1 MRHRALPPGDVRLER
16 GVFDDRRELN
26 RRYLSSL
33 TVENLLQ
40 NHFVEAGIGDQSWHL
55 RIGEGPGL
63 HDGRGRHWGWETPG
77 GQLRGHFL
85 GHWLSGAAREVAV
98 TGDAA
103 LSATLQSVLAGL
115 ERCQQENGGQWIWAI
130 PPRFLDR
137 LAAGL
142 EIWAPQYTM
151 HKVLM
156 GLVDV
161 HTDLGDERALRLA
174 LAASER
180 IDDWSSRFDTEH
192 FQRMLDVETG
202 GMLEVWADLLAIT
215 GDERYARLLQRYRRA
230 EFFDALVAG
239 RDVLT
244 NVHANTT
251 IPEVL
256 GAARAWEVTGDP
268 VWRQA
273 VEAYWKSAVTD
284 RGTFCTGGQTS
295 GEIWT
300 PPFEFAA
307 RRGEKTQ
314 EHCTVHNMIR
324 LADVMFRWTGEIEH
338 LEYVERN
345 LHNGILAQQHPTTGM
360 VAYFLPLEGGARKHW
375 GSPTDD
381 FWCCHGT
388 LVQAHTRHSSLVCY
402 TAEDGAVVVAQ
413 FIPSTAQLTV
423 DGNPVT
429 VTTALGGAAARV
441 GPDANAGPAGSRH
454 RPRHWAASVTITSE
468 HPATVRIRVPAWI
481 DGPATVHVAGSRT
494 EHGPG
499 FLDVRHEGGTTVVG
513 LTLPTALRTVA
524 IPDEPGTVAF
534 LDGPVVLA
542 GLIDHE
548 RTLVGDPA
556 HPELL
561 LVPDDERQW
570 AQWLPGYR
578 TVGQRRAL
586 RFVPL
591 HDVRDEPYSVYFP
604 LEPAGPAAQEP
615 VSG

>member
-1 MRHRALPPGDVRLER
+1 MRHHAPAPGQVRLDP
-16 GVFDDRRELN
+16 GVFDERRELN

-40 NHFVEAGIGDQSWHL
+40 NHFVEAGIGDQGWHL
-55 RIGEGPGL
+55 RIGEGPGP

-103 LSATLQSVLAGL
+103 LAATLQAVLDGL
-115 ERCQQENGGQWIWAI
+115 ERCQRENGGQWIWAI

-137 LAAGL
+137 LSAGL

-151 HKVLM
+151 HKLLM

-161 HTDLGDERALRLA
+161 HLDLGDARALRLA
-174 LAASER
+174 TAAAEW
-180 IDDWSSRFDTEH
+180 IDDWSSRFDTEQ
-192 FQRMLDVETG
+192 FQRVLDVETG

-215 GDERYARLLQRYRRA
+215 GDDRYAALLQRYRRA
-230 EFFDALVAG
+230 EFFDALTAG
-239 RDVLT
+239 QDVLT

-251 IPEVL
+251 IPEIL

-268 VWRQA
+268 AWRRA
-273 VEAYWKSAVTD
+273 VEAYWTCAVTD

-295 GEIWT
+295 GEVWT

-314 EHCTVHNMIR
+314 EHCTVYNMVR
-324 LADVMFRWTGEIEH
+324 LADVMFRWTGEAGYLDH
-338 LEYVERN
+338 VERN
-345 LHNGILAQQHPTTGM
+345 LYNGILAQQHPVTGM
-360 VAYFLPLEGGARKHW
+360 VAYFLPLAGGARKRW
-375 GSPTDD
+375 GTPTDD

-388 LVQAHTRHSSLVCY
+388 LVQAHTRHSGLVCY
-402 TAEDGAVVVAQ
+402 TGEDRTVVLAQ
-413 FIPSTAQLTV
+413 YIPSTAALTV
-423 DGNPVT
+423 DGDAVT
-429 VTTALGGAAARV
+429 VTTTVGGAAVRG

-454 RPRHWAASVTITSE
+454 RPRHWAVSVTVTSE
-468 HPATVRIRVPAWI
+468 RPVTLRLRVPAWV
-481 DGPATVHVAGSRT
+481 DGPARVEVAGSTT

-499 FLDVRHEGGTTVVG
+499 FVDVHHGGGETVVG
-513 LTLPTALRTVA
+513 LTLPTALRTEE

-542 GLIDHE
+542 ARTDHE
-548 RTLVGDPA
+548 QALVGDPS

-578 TVGQRRAL
+578 TTGQRRTL
-586 RFVPL
+586 RFTPL
-591 HDVRDEPYSVYFP
+591 HHVGDEAFAVYFP
-604 LEPAGPAAQEP
+604 VQRP
-615 VSG
+615 